1 MGAVRQLVEGR
12 DGWGELGLVERK
24 AFRAGAPANAK
35 AWKEEASQNSVANAE
50 GVPGVNDECCLEW
63 GGVGGWRVSYNLG
76 NSDCR
81 ESLSLNSAFIP

>member
-1 MGAVRQLVEGR
+1 MEGR

-35 AWKEEASQNSVANAE
+35 AWKEEASQNSVADAE

-63 GGVGGWRVSYNLG
+63 GGVGGGACHTTWGTQIV
-76 NSDCR
+76 
-81 ESLSLNSAFIP
+81 EKV